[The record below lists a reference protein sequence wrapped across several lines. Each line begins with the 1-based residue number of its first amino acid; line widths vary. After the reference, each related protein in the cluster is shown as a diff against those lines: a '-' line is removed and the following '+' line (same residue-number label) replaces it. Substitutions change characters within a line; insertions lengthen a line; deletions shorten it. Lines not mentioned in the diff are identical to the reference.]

1 MFSFQTGE
9 LIIQKYDCRLP
20 WMDIHQFDTKI
31 PWCNTNE
38 TFHLLDDGFYDWNA
52 LMKSSKVKE
61 ICGQSP
67 KCHRTMYDLQI
78 ENEPKKCKNCANIK
92 IQLARPEVVTIEDF
106 EAYDSQSLIG
116 EVGGT
121 FGMLLGF
128 SFLTIFDATH
138 FFLEKIQRTLQQFN
152 LK

>member
-9 LIIQKYDCRLP
+9 LIIQKYGCRLP

-78 ENEPKKCKNCANIK
+78 DPLPQLSHQTFKK
-92 IQLARPEVVTIEDF
+92 LLEVQTCSI
-106 EAYDSQSLIG
+106 YHIR
-116 EVGGT
+116 T
-121 FGMLLGF
+121 R
-128 SFLTIFDATH
+128 
-138 FFLEKIQRTLQQFN
+138 LESI
-152 LK
+152 